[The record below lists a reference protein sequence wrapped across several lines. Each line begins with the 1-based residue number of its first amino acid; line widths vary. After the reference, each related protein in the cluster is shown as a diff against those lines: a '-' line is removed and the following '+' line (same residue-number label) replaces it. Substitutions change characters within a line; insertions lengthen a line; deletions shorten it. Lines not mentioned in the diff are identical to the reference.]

1 MRKLI
6 KGIREFQSTYYQEN
20 RDLFE
25 QLGQGQT
32 PRVLFITCSD
42 SRIDPNLIVQAGPGE
57 LFVIRNAGNI
67 VPPFGAANGG
77 EGASIE
83 YAIQAL
89 NIDQIIVC
97 GHNHCGAMKGLL
109 KLNQLQEDMPLVY
122 DWLRHTDA
130 TRRVLKDNYS
140 EYEGEELLDIA
151 IAENVLTQI
160 DNLKTYPSVRSRLQQ
175 GNLHIYGWVYEIESG
190 EVQAFNPLSNQF
202 EAPQSQIY
210 PEDEG
215 YGLEIQPG
223 KFVRT
228 SAPPVVD
235 PVVVDPVVVNPAV
248 PRIPAPQPTP
258 AAFNWL
264 SPEQADRIYRG
275 AARR

>member
-6 KGIREFQSTYYQEN
+6 KGIREFQSTYYQEH

-25 QLGQGQT
+25 QLGHGQT

-83 YAIQAL
+83 YALQAL

-109 KLNQLQEDMPLVY
+109 KLNQLQEDLPLVY
-122 DWLRHTDA
+122 DWLKHTEA
-130 TRRVLKDNYS
+130 TRRLLKDNYS

-151 IAENVLTQI
+151 IAENIITQI
-160 DNLKTYPSVRSRLQQ
+160 ENLKTYPSVRSRLQS
-175 GNLHIYGWVYEIESG
+175 GDLYIYGWLYEIESG
-190 EVQAFNPLSNQF
+190 EVQAFNPITQQF
-202 EAPQSQIY
+202 EPPQSQIY
-210 PEDEG
+210 PEDES
-215 YGLEIQPG
+215 YSMEIQPG
-223 KFVRT
+223 KYVRT
-228 SAPPVVD
+228 SAPPVTD
-235 PVVVDPVVVNPAV
+235 PVHHHA
-248 PRIPAPQPTP
+248 PTP
-258 AAFNWL
+258 QTATANNFSWL

-275 AARR
+275 SAPRR

>member
-6 KGIREFQSTYYQEN
+6 RGIREFQSTYYQEN

-25 QLGQGQT
+25 QLGEGQE
-32 PRVLFITCSD
+32 PRVLFIACSD

-57 LFVIRNAGNI
+57 LFVVRNAGNI
-67 VPPFGAANGG
+67 VPPYGAANGG

-83 YAIQAL
+83 YALQAL

-109 KLNQLQEDMPLVY
+109 KLNSLQENLPLVY
-122 DWLRHTDA
+122 DWLKHTEA
-130 TRRVLKDNYS
+130 TRRLVQDNYGDLK
-140 EYEGEELLDIA
+140 GEELLDIT

-160 DNLKTYPSVRSRLQQ
+160 DNLKTYPAVRSRLQQ
-175 GNLHIYGWVYEIESG
+175 GVLHIYGWIYEIETG
-190 EVQAFNPLSNQF
+190 EVQAYNPLTSQF
-202 EAPQSQIY
+202 EPPQSQIY

-215 YGLEIQPG
+215 YGLEVQPG

-228 SAPPVVD
+228 SAPPVV
-235 PVVVDPVVVNPAV
+235 PE
-248 PRIPAPQPTP
+248 PQPSPTP
-258 AAFNWL
+258 IASKAASMSAPWL

-275 AARR
+275 TAPR

>member
-248 PRIPAPQPTP
+248 PRIPARQPTP